1 MFGKWVAVLGM
12 LTFGTASSIMS
23 KINFEVKGMN
33 TLGKLV
39 SFHKP
44 WFCVLVMFI
53 GMSGCIFLYLG
64 AALSSLC
71 SGGKRKKGNGGDRRR
86 AYDARDDD
94 NEYLKALI
102 NNHNYHH
109 SLNPGEEKD
118 SEGGGWRAEH
128 SDEDDFDSEQ
138 ATSKCSQA
146 VQILM
151 IVIPTAFDLI
161 ATVLMSIGLL
171 YVTVSIYQ
179 MMRGAELI
187 FAAIFSVAFLGKK
200 LYKMHYVGI
209 LLSLVGIST
218 VGVASVLSPNQNNTG
233 TKEQQVMG
241 ILLIIL
247 SQAIQAGQ
255 ICFEEH
261 FMRNME
267 FMKPT
272 LVVGLEG
279 VYGVLLQTLI
289 VLPVAQRLPGDDVGG
304 KLENTVDSL
313 HMITASKDH
322 VILFSLSITAV
333 IMLFYNVLGM
343 QVTGHL
349 GALFRSIL
357 ETTRT
362 LLAWIVGLIL
372 YYSEVKLYG
381 DPIGEAWTNYSYL
394 QAAGFVVLVIGTLIY
409 AKGDELSY
417 ADQEGLFEVGDGE
430 GFTTTTQAINIGAGA
445 IYSARQVTSP
455 VAASSMSVT
464 PSRLNAYYD
473 FSAGSLSRSYLKS
486 SLSRRN
492 SLKDSN
498 LANT

>member
-1 MFGKWVAVLGM
+1 
-12 LTFGTASSIMS
+12 MS
-23 KINFEVKGMN
+23 KVNFEVKGIN
-33 TLGKLV
+33 TLGKLA

-44 WFCVLVMFI
+44 WFCVLVMFV
-53 GMSGCIFLYLG
+53 GMSGCILLYVG

-71 SGGKRKKGNGGDRRR
+71 QRKKKSLEDETR
-86 AYDARDDD
+86 AYDQRQD

-102 NNHNYHH
+102 DNHPNY
-109 SLNPGEEKD
+109 SQY
-118 SEGGGWRAEH
+118 SYV
-128 SDEDDFDSEQ
+128 EDDDFEAGQ
-138 ATSKCSQA
+138 TRSKCGKA
-146 VQILM
+146 LDMLM

-200 LYKMHYVGI
+200 LCKLHYVGI
-209 LLSLVGIST
+209 SLSLVGIST
-218 VGVASVLSPNQNNTG
+218 VGVASVLAPDQNNTG

-261 FMRNME
+261 FMRNMD

-279 VYGVLLQTLI
+279 IYGVLLQTLI
-289 VLPVAQRLPGDDVGG
+289 VLPIAQKLPGDDVGG
-304 KLENTVDSL
+304 RLENTVDTL

-322 VILFSLSITAV
+322 VILLSLSVTAV

-343 QVTGHL
+343 QVTSHL

-372 YYSEVKLYG
+372 YYSDVKLYG

-394 QAAGFVVLVIGTLIY
+394 QAAGFAVLVIGTFVY

-417 ADQEGLFEVGDGE
+417 AMNQEGEGDEGE
-430 GFTTTTQAINIGAGA
+430 ESIYATQAITIGAGA
-445 IYSARQVTSP
+445 IDSARLLVTSP
-455 VAASSMSVT
+455 NAAAAGSVGNRTASLSVT

-486 SLSRRN
+486 SFSRRN
-492 SLKDSN
+492 SLKDSS
-498 LANT
+498 LGNT